1 MKCFNKQTGFAAKNE
16 DVFREVGQ
24 LFEDQIKQFKVPQT
38 KDNHGES
45 ENISEEENEPDLE
58 VNENLNFVLE
68 NDMNQI
74 MNNYTSFGDP
84 NFFEFS
90 IRLRPHIEPQQNSGK
105 NNYFGREK
113 VIKSSLN
120 STIQQPH

>member
-1 MKCFNKQTGFAAKNE
+1 M
-16 DVFREVGQ
+16 
-24 LFEDQIKQFKVPQT
+24 PQT

-90 IRLRPHIEPQQNSGK
+90 IRLRPHIEP
-105 NNYFGREK
+105 
-113 VIKSSLN
+113 
-120 STIQQPH
+120 